1 MSDEYTP
8 ITAASL
14 GAYVGAG
21 TADAVYVAQ
30 CFAESEALVDN
41 LITEST
47 IKPVPLAIRDRCV
60 LEAGSE
66 LFHRRQAPNG
76 IAQFATPDGAAPVR
90 VARDPLIGVYPI
102 LEPFLPLGFA

>member
-1 MSDEYTP
+1 MARLQASDL
-8 ITAASL
+8 AK
-14 GAYVGAG
+14 YVGAPD
-21 TADAVYVAQ
+21 ADAFAAQ
-30 CFAESEALVDN
+30 CWAEAVALVDN
-41 LITEST
+41 LFGT
-47 IKPVPLAIRDRCV
+47 VPTAPEAVIDRCY

-102 LEPFLPLGFA
+102 AQPYLGGGFA